1 MLPKFS
7 HPIFELNLPSTK
19 QVVKYRPF
27 LVKEEK
33 LLLMAQTSEDPKDI
47 LNSIK
52 QVISNCILSEDVK
65 IDELATFDIE
75 YLFLKIR
82 SKSVNNLVSLT
93 YRDLEDD
100 QKYTVEVDLE
110 SIEVKETEGHTNVVK
125 ITDDTG
131 IILSYPRV
139 DSNIDIVQEED
150 EAESFFKVLKSC
162 IKTVYQGEKKFEL
175 KDYTP
180 EEVDEFISNLDVK
193 TFKKIEE
200 FFTTMPKLYY
210 EVKYTNSLGKE
221 KVIPLTT
228 LSDFFT
234 LG

>member
-1 MLPKFS
+1 MLPKLS
-7 HPIFELNLPSTK
+7 HPIFELKLPSTK

-27 LVKEEK
+27 LVREEK

-52 QVISNCILSEDVK
+52 QVISNCLLSDDVNV
-65 IDELATFDIE
+65 DELATFDIE
-75 YLFLKIR
+75 YLFVKIR
-82 SKSVNNLVSLT
+82 SKSVNNIVSLT

-110 SIEVKETEGHTNVVK
+110 SIEIKESDEHTNDIK
-125 ITDDTG
+125 ISDDTG
-131 IILSYPRV
+131 IILAYPKV
-139 DSNIDIVQEED
+139 DNNIDILKDDD
-150 EAESFFKVLKSC
+150 EASAFFKVLKSC
-162 IKTVYQGEKKFEL
+162 IKVVYQGETHFNI
-175 KDYTP
+175 KDYTE
-180 EEVDEFISNLDVK
+180 EEVEEFVSNLDVK
-193 TFKKIEE
+193 TFKKIED
-200 FFTTMPKLYY
+200 FFTTMPKLYH

>member
-1 MLPKFS
+1 MLPKLS
-7 HPIFELNLPSTK
+7 HPIFELKLPSTK

-27 LVKEEK
+27 LVREEK

-52 QVISNCILSEDVK
+52 QVISNCLLSDDVNV
-65 IDELATFDIE
+65 DELATFDIE
-75 YLFLKIR
+75 YLFVKIR
-82 SKSVNNLVSLT
+82 SKSVNNIVSLT

-100 QKYTVEVDLE
+100 QKYTVEVDLD
-110 SIEVKETEGHTNVVK
+110 SIEVKETDGHSNV
-125 ITDDTG
+125 IPISDNTG
-131 IILSYPRV
+131 ITLSYPRV
-139 DSNIDIVQEED
+139 DNNIEILKDED
-150 EAESFFKVLKSC
+150 EATAFFKVLKSC
-162 IKTVYQGEKKFEL
+162 IKTVYQNEKTYEI
-175 KDYTP
+175 KDYSD
-180 EEVDEFISNLDVK
+180 EEVDEFVSNLDVK

-200 FFTTMPKLYY
+200 FFTTMPKLYH
-210 EVKYTNSLGKE
+210 EIKYTNSLGKE